1 MPKESQ
7 AGYSDNTPIKQEHFR
22 TIMRTLCRVVK
33 GIIGREDYVLPHFVY
48 IDLNAGP
55 GWYTSPTLFGPGYPG
70 SPIIA
75 LDIAHQDQLSLMAH
89 VIDHDHHAMGSLH
102 THLETIHGF
111 VDVPPLL
118 PGTMLL
124 AHPQREAV
132 VCLWPHDAAL
142 VTAPIIDGLR
152 EDMAHQGK
160 TQVYGV
166 IYTDVNGGNILFDDL
181 AEYSH
186 VFSKMDLILHLSA
199 THRKRVQGRYG
210 TRPPIVD
217 AIGQIKKRHWI
228 VRTPAGREQWTFLIG
243 TNWDAFPDFS
253 RHGFVTIDSP
263 IGRAIMQTISSKRGG
278 V

>member
-1 MPKESQ
+1 MPKNLSS
-7 AGYSDNTPIKQEHFR
+7 GYSDNTPIKQEHFR

-75 LDIAHQDQLSLMAH
+75 LEIAHRETLSFMAE
-89 VIDHDHHAMGSLH
+89 VVDRDRNAITSLH
-102 THLETIHGF
+102 THLQAVYGF
-111 VDVPPLL
+111 IDVPSLDL
-118 PGTMLL
+118 QSLLL
-124 AHPQREAV
+124 AQPDMDAV
-132 VCLWPHDAAL
+132 MNLWPLDAEEA
-142 VTAPIIDGLR
+142 TGSIIDGLNVAM
-152 EDMAHQGK
+152 DAHKK

-166 IYTDVNGGNILFDDL
+166 IYTDVNGGNILFDALED
-181 AEYSH
+181 YSH
-186 VFSKMDLILHLSA
+186 FFPKLDIIMHLSA

-210 TRPPIVD
+210 IRPPIVD
-217 AIGQIKKRHWI
+217 AITPIKKRHWI

-263 IGRAIMQTISSKRGG
+263 HGREIMQAISYKRGG